1 MKKPLNEIVAKNIFR
16 LLEERGETT
25 VSARKKAKM
34 DQKTVWNMA
43 HADHCNPTLKNVE
56 KLAATLSVHPSL
68 LMIDSALDNGIPD
81 PATVDLLERIARLS
95 PTAQRQVSE
104 FIDMWERP
112 NSGQ

>member
-1 MKKPLNEIVAKNIFR
+1 MKKPLNEIVSSNISR

-25 VSARKKAKM
+25 ASARKKAGM

-43 HADHCNPTLKNVE
+43 NASHCNPTIKNIE
-56 KLAATLSVHPSL
+56 KLASALSVHPSL
-68 LMIDSALDNGIPD
+68 LLIDSALANGV
-81 PATVDLLERIARLS
+81 PAQDTVALLERIARLS

-112 NSGQ
+112 KEGQ